1 MLNPMPKS
9 FIYTPPTDPWLEV
22 LHADDDIVVV
32 NKPSGLLT
40 VPGKDDALKDS
51 VEARVREKWPSATL
65 VHRLDK
71 DTSGVLL
78 LALNKRA
85 LGFIGSQFE
94 ARKTTKSYV
103 ARVFG
108 AVESERGLV
117 DLPLATDWEHKP
129 RQRVDFERG
138 RASQTEWVVMA
149 REPEATRLR
158 LVPLTGRTH
167 QLRVHMMSM
176 GHPILGDVFYA
187 TGAALAAADRL
198 QLHAEELGFTH
209 PDGRPMHFTVPCP
222 F

>member
-9 FIYTPPTDPWLEV
+9 FIYTPPTEPWLEV
-22 LHADDDIVVV
+22 LHADADIVVV

-40 VPGKDDALKDS
+40 VPGKDAALRDS
-51 VEARVREKWPSATL
+51 IEARVRETWPTATL

-78 LALNKRA
+78 LALHKKA

-94 ARKTTKSYV
+94 ARQTSKSYV

-108 AVESERGLV
+108 TVAGEEGLV

-138 RASQTEWVVMA
+138 RASQTEWRVID

-167 QLRVHMMSM
+167 QLRVHMLSM

-187 TGAALAAADRL
+187 TGAALVAADRL

-209 PDGRPMHFTVPCP
+209 PDGRAMHFVVPCP